1 MRKAKFA
8 AIVFGGVSTCIFG
21 GLLGVYAT
29 APLVSSVTPK
39 NDVESIYEVESETLA
54 NVAAVTSIRSTA
66 VTTTSK
72 KTTSYYSF
80 KSTTTTSAPVTDL
93 ADADVYVDLTRV
105 IPAIAE
111 NYYQEPT
118 EPATEPWTSPATEA
132 WTEWTEPS
140 TEYQEPTT
148 VPETTQP
155 ETEYSEPATEAPT
168 EPATEPQTEPATE
181 PDVVEVD
188 GSANYLPI
196 SDEDFVILCNAV
208 AHEAGC
214 NWISEYDK
222 ALVVEVIMNR
232 VYSPLYPNSITGVLT
247 QAYQFSG
254 SSSYVYLGTYSA
266 SVTESVKNA
275 VNLYF
280 SDPDSFNHGYYG
292 FYGDGFRNYFY

>member
-8 AIVFGGVSTCIFG
+8 ALIFGGVSTCIFG

-54 NVAAVTSIRSTA
+54 NVAAVSSIRSTA

-72 KTTSYYSF
+72 KSTVYSL
-80 KSTTTTSAPVTDL
+80 KNTATTTTAVTEPDDIGISVDMTKLVPVIAQNYTEAPTE
-93 ADADVYVDLTRV
+93 
-105 IPAIAE
+105 PATESWTAPE
-111 NYYQEPT
+111 TEAWT
-118 EPATEPWTSPATEA
+118 EPATEPWTEPV
-132 WTEWTEPS
+132 TEP
-140 TEYQEPTT
+140 E
-148 VPETTQP
+148 TQP
-155 ETEYSEPATEAPT
+155 GTEYSEPATEAPT
-168 EPATEPQTEPATE
+168 EPAAEPQTEPATE
-181 PDVVEVD
+181 EPAVEVS
-188 GSANYLPI
+188 GNENSLPI
-196 SDEDFVILCNAV
+196 SDEEFIILCNAV

-247 QAYQFSG
+247 QPYQFSG
-254 SSSYVYLGTYSA
+254 SSSYVYLGNYSG

-275 VNLYF
+275 VYLYF
-280 SDPDSFNHGYYG
+280 SEPYSFNHGYYG